1 MVRREPQGP
10 GQVSIARRLAPR
22 RLTADLEVVVFY
34 IEPTAS
40 ITDARLEIGGVPF
53 RCGQRQ
59 VNVDQLVI
67 EVLTRG
73 VEQPRELAEKLPGLP
88 SGIGAGD

>member
-1 MVRREPQGP
+1 M
-10 GQVSIARRLAPR
+10 
-22 RLTADLEVVVFY
+22 LEVVVFY

-40 ITDARLEIGGVPF
+40 ITDARPEVGGVSF

-59 VNVDQLVI
+59 VNVDQLVV

-73 VEQPRELAEKLPGLP
+73 VEQPRELAEKLPGLAP
-88 SGIGAGD
+88 GIGPGD